1 MTNLSIIT
9 IQKTSFLSIDRTVA
23 EVVTVAS
30 SVKLVETLE
39 EDIED
44 FIEIVISRVDSL
56 LVYVKR
62 NATYVKRKGVSL
74 IDILKM
80 RGIEFMTNSR
90 KCRSILQPLYI
101 TIF

>member
-1 MTNLSIIT
+1 M
-9 IQKTSFLSIDRTVA
+9 A

-44 FIEIVISRVDSL
+44 SIEIITSRVDSL

-62 NATYVKRKGVSL
+62 SATYVKRKGVSL
-74 IDILKM
+74 IDILRI
-80 RGIEFMTNSR
+80 RGIKLTTNSR
-90 KCRSILQPLYI
+90 KCRSTL
-101 TIF
+101 